1 MMGAG
6 SVSAQS
12 SVGHVNSQVLLDT
25 LPSRRVALKQFQE
38 FEFAGM
44 KELQEMETD
53 LNQAIQVYQGKVNTL
68 SPVMKSI
75 EEEKLQK
82 KQAALVARDE
92 SFQKEIQAYS
102 QELNIPILKM
112 VQESVEIVAA
122 TNKLD
127 YVLDATNVLVA
138 NGKDITN
145 EVITELLRLD
155 AAASN

>member
-1 MMGAG
+1 MMGVG

-38 FEFAGM
+38 FELTGM

-92 SFQKEIQAYS
+92 SFQKEMQAYS

-112 VQESVEIVAA
+112 VQEAVEIVAA

-127 YVLDATNVLVA
+127 YVLDATTVLVA